1 MTFKLY
7 DLDKFPFEH
16 VEGLIKDNTRLK
28 ESKVGE
34 RVALDK
40 KIRQDFF
47 LSTPECKMVDDYIF
61 GELRR
66 EIQVDFGLSVR
77 FRERYKIGFYE
88 GEKRGFY
95 NPHRDSWG
103 HPHRSLSLV
112 MCLTPK
118 DEYEGGEFR
127 FAELDKSFRF
137 DRGQAVIF
145 RPDLLHGV
153 EPVTKGTRKVLI
165 SFLYDVEGGLAKY
178 GLNGDLNGFE
188 PQNEWAEKLS
198 IDELL
203 EARSKTSLDG
213 VRKSAT
219 FDSSDEKDEAA
230 EFKKSLAVLPP
241 DSGPGNQVMA
251 IKEAWVLSRI
261 LGRQLLCP
269 PLRQHYTEGGQTF
282 WNVEDLFDLKNDD
295 ARGLS
300 MTEFSELY
308 QKEKSPTATNL
319 LLHSKYERALKI
331 EEALGVE
338 VPHLLLDQRKFKTL
352 RSTNELRSVESDL
365 LSLKHVF
372 NNVHIS
378 ACGVNGAYD
387 SPMNP
392 EFLDTYKGVCAD
404 FDFSEMIKYEAER
417 FISDS
422 GLASGF
428 VAVHL
433 RYPDYLGV
441 KSFEE
446 YSGYSESEV
455 LEYVTSIFPHQPA
468 SHDQIFIATNKP
480 KVAKD
485 SAMRECVF
493 YEPTEKSAETASFVE
508 QCICSRASI
517 FFMSPYNDYSNIGKP
532 HQRSTWSSFVQDHRR
547 FCSNLSED
555 TNVLLFSGSN
565 FESRVE

>member
-7 DLDKFPFEH
+7 DLDEFPFQY
-16 VEGLIKDNTRLK
+16 VEGLITDTMRLE

-34 RVALDK
+34 RVAPEK

-47 LSTPECKMVDDYIF
+47 LSTPECATVDDFIF

-66 EIQVDFGLSVR
+66 KIQVDFGLSMR

-112 MCLTPK
+112 ICLTPK

-127 FAELDKSFRF
+127 FVELDKGFRF
-137 DRGQAVIF
+137 DRGQAVVF

-153 EPVTKGTRKVLI
+153 EPVTGGTRKVLI
-165 SFLYDVEGGLAKY
+165 SFLYDVEGGLGKHA
-178 GLNGDLNGFE
+178 LTGDLNGFE

-198 IDELL
+198 IEQLL
-203 EARSKTSLDG
+203 DAGSTTSVDSG
-213 VRKSAT
+213 RKSIPA
-219 FDSSDEKDEAA
+219 DWSDEKNE
-230 EFKKSLAVLPP
+230 EVKFKNSLAVLPS
-241 DSGPGNQVMA
+241 DSGPGNQIMA

-282 WNVEDLFDLKNDD
+282 WNVEDLFDLKHDD

-300 MTEFSELY
+300 MEDFSALY
-308 QKEKSPTATNL
+308 QKGRSPTATNL
-319 LLHSKYERALKI
+319 LLHPNYERALKI
-331 EEALGVE
+331 EEALGIE
-338 VPHLLLDQRKFKTL
+338 VPHMLLDERKFRTL
-352 RSTNELRSVESDL
+352 QSTTGLGSLDTDL
-365 LSLKHVF
+365 ISLKHIF

-378 ACGVNGAYD
+378 VCGINGAYD

-404 FDFSEMIKYEAER
+404 FDFSEMIKEEAER
-417 FISDS
+417 FLSDH
-422 GLASGF
+422 GLGAGF

-433 RYPDYLGV
+433 RYPDYLGG

-446 YSGYSESEV
+446 HAGYSEANV
-455 LEYVTSIFPHQPA
+455 LEYVTGLFPEEPV

-480 KVAKD
+480 KLAKT
-485 SAMRECVF
+485 SAMRDCVF
-493 YEPTEKSAETASFVE
+493 YQPTEEFATTASFVE
-508 QCICSRASI
+508 QCICSRANI
-517 FFMSPYNDYSNIGKP
+517 FFMSPYNDYSNIRKP
-532 HQRSTWSSFVQDHRR
+532 HQRSTWSTFVQDHRR
-547 FCSNLSED
+547 FCSKLSED